1 MEDMVITL
9 FGEPS
14 SCFFDSVTVGD
25 AVNNNGG
32 VFHFLE

>member
-1 MEDMVITL
+1 MKDMVIAL
-9 FGEPS
+9 IGEPS
-14 SCFFDSVTVGD
+14 SCFFDSVTVWD